1 MMKELSKSVAVPV
14 MIFLLFAA
22 GCREPENQ
30 GTNPAVPQNP
40 YELTEADVLE
50 AFGLTKGSITA
61 SAAAKKIANDT
72 PSASGVIFTE
82 RNFIAYDDE
91 AGTFTVKVKGTK
103 NGKEFEKEM
112 TVSGF
117 TNPYDSQPR
126 IIDSTGSK
134 GQLKLD
140 EGIEHNYSIE
150 KYITEAYPAI
160 ADFFKEPL
168 TFSFE
173 NGTSVTLGDFDYY
186 KLEATLA
193 KEGTNKIKIQ
203 PVYTVKNHK
212 KVSGGSDTVT
222 TKEYSSFSH
231 LASHLKKDYF
241 TEKDVFRYVL
251 NKTVDDSTIK
261 VSANEFAS
269 ALYAGAKFLELTPAE
284 LFSDSFKTAIQKY
297 TDLYRVKDADEY
309 CALDIT
315 YGVHN
320 PANKGVDAD
329 DYTGT
334 VTADICIATHEQLAG
349 QSGITAFKKVTKS
362 GFASIPDD
370 AALATQAHLSFNL
383 IKKMEAGTLTQTHK
397 DLWEKKVFNS
407 ILNNTLLFAVDDDGV
422 CRDYNPFAAATT
434 KMPFLLSIN
443 GSGVNFRSHLG
454 YGNSGISK
462 TIQDKDI
469 LIKSVRIEK
478 EAGSKSMD
486 VYVMLKGSGHELKV
500 TTAPY

>member
-1 MMKELSKSVAVPV
+1 MMKEPSKSVAVPV
-14 MIFLLFAA
+14 MLFLLFAA

-40 YELTEADVLE
+40 PELTEADVLE
-50 AFGLTKGSITA
+50 AFGLTKGKQSPFE
-61 SAAAKKIANDT
+61 AAEKIASEN
-72 PSASGVIFTE
+72 SALSSIGFTE
-82 RNFIAYDDE
+82 KNVTAYDDE
-91 AGTFTVKVKGTK
+91 AGTFTVEVKGTK
-103 NGKEFEKEM
+103 NGIQFEKEM
-112 TVSGF
+112 IVSGF

-150 KYITEAYPAI
+150 KYVAKANVNI

-173 NGTSVTLGDFDYY
+173 NGTSVTLGDFAYY
-186 KLEATLA
+186 KLEAALA
-193 KEGTNKIKIQ
+193 KEGTDKIKIQ

-222 TKEYSSFSH
+222 TKEYTNFVRLKSSLTKS
-231 LASHLKKDYF
+231 YF
-241 TEKDVFRYVL
+241 TEKEVFKYIL
-251 NKTVDDSTIK
+251 DKTVDENTIK
-261 VSANEFAS
+261 VDPNAFAS
-269 ALYAGAKFLELTPAE
+269 ALDVGAKFSGVTPEE
-284 LFSDSFKTAIQKY
+284 LFSDSFKTKVQEY
-297 TDLYRVKDADEY
+297 TDLYRVKDANEH

-315 YGVHN
+315 YGVYN
-320 PANKGVDAD
+320 PANDGVEAD

-383 IKKMEAGTLTQTHK
+383 IKKMEAGTLTDALK
-397 DLWEKKVFNS
+397 EKWEKKVFNS
-407 ILNNTLLFAVDDDGV
+407 KFNNTLLFAVDDDGA
-422 CRDYNPFAAATT
+422 CRDFNPFTSP
-434 KMPFLLSIN
+434 KIPFLLSVN
-443 GSGVNFRSHLG
+443 GSGVDFRSHLG
-454 YGNSGISK
+454 YKHSGVSK
-462 TIQDKDI
+462 TVNEKDI
-469 LIKSVRIEK
+469 LIKSVRIDK
-478 EAGSKSMD
+478 KKNSKSMD

>member
-1 MMKELSKSVAVPV
+1 MIKEPSKPIAVPV
-14 MIFLLFAA
+14 MLFLLFAA
-22 GCREPENQ
+22 GCREPENS
-30 GTNPAVPQNP
+30 GTNPVVPQNP
-40 YELTEADVLE
+40 NELTEADVFE
-50 AFGLTKGSITA
+50 AFGLTKGKQSPFE
-61 SAAAKKIANDT
+61 AAEKIASEN
-72 PSASGVIFTE
+72 SALSSIGFTE
-82 RNFIAYDDE
+82 KNVTAYDDE
-91 AGTFTVKVKGTK
+91 AGTFTVKVTGTK
-103 NGKEFEKEM
+103 NGIQFEKEM
-112 TVSGF
+112 IVSGF

-140 EGIEHNYSIE
+140 ESIEHNYSIE

-173 NGTSVTLGDFDYY
+173 NGTSVTLGDFAYY
-186 KLEATLA
+186 KLEAALV
-193 KEGTNKIKIQ
+193 KEGTDKIKIQ

-222 TKEYSSFSH
+222 TKEYTNFVRLKSSLTKS
-231 LASHLKKDYF
+231 YF
-241 TEKDVFRYVL
+241 TEKDVFKYVL
-251 NKTVDDSTIK
+251 NKTVDDDAIK

-284 LFSDSFKTAIQKY
+284 LFSDSFKAAIQKY

-349 QSGITAFKKVTKS
+349 QSGITAFKTVTKS

-383 IKKMEAGTLTQTHK
+383 IKKMEAGTLTDALK
-397 DLWEKKVFNS
+397 EKWEKKVFNS
-407 ILNNTLLFAVDDDGV
+407 KFNNTLLFAVDDDGA
-422 CRDYNPFAAATT
+422 CRDFNPFTSP
-434 KMPFLLSIN
+434 KMPFLLSVN
-443 GSGVNFRSHLG
+443 GSGVDFRSHLG
-454 YGNSGISK
+454 YGNSWISK